1 MIPPLYSVSLSF
13 RINGDRP
20 QGQKQVKKI
29 SPSSTSGAT
38 RCDRLSIFLQ
48 SLCLQISR
56 TLQHHHPTPHAQLL
70 ILQLFYIGSGSSD
83 SDLKPKFK
91 TKDTNFLRE
100 PPTAIASMQAPRRF
114 AFAQYLVR
122 SGDETCFPS
131 PSTALSESAGAQITC
146 GDVGPDFNSVIGY
159 MLNLCWLYMPDFST
173 VIPAHLPQ
181 LEYTATRNT
190 RWDGVM
196 SVFCA
201 LPVLCGVTLGFHTL
215 QELQQDLP
223 HPKRLVIVQSPWNS
237 VHSLHMEPRRL
248 SPECIV
254 ALTSLAHLT
263 HLDTSAVIKSDVE
276 EVLGVLLRA
285 LSAAPKLQYIS
296 IDFIHV
302 NLLQGPRLIF
312 LSDFETQRINP
323 TDSTKDSCPVDRPST
338 IWWDSISHSARRDG
352 TAIDSG
358 QTVIQQRAN
367 LMMP

>member
-56 TLQHHHPTPHAQLL
+56 TLHIIIPHH
-70 ILQLFYIGSGSSD
+70 SSSD

-201 LPVLCGVTLGFHTL
+201 LPVLCGVTLGFHHTAR
-215 QELQQDLP
+215 P
-223 HPKRLVIVQSPWNS
+223 AARSASPKTSCHVQSPWNQS
-237 VHSLHMEPRRL
+237 THSTWNP
-248 SPECIV
+248 V
-254 ALTSLAHLT
+254 
-263 HLDTSAVIKSDVE
+263 
-276 EVLGVLLRA
+276 
-285 LSAAPKLQYIS
+285 YIG
-296 IDFIHV
+296 IDFIMS
-302 NLLQGPRLIF
+302 LAPGASIEF
-312 LSDFETQRINP
+312 LSDLKLKE
-323 TDSTKDSCPVDRPST
+323 STRQTAPKTAVQWTVHRTYGGTASLTALDGTERPST
-338 IWWDSISHSARRDG
+338 VE
-352 TAIDSG
+352 
-358 QTVIQQRAN
+358 QTVIQQELTLPFTCSGAKLDDAMNHSPAVSSLSHLEPRSARFTN
-367 LMMP
+367 SPSSMQFIKPLGG